1 MLLAEWFGQNHER
14 EKRREIMQ
22 VISDLAQAFIG
33 LFTAGGEQ
41 FTSWVTGII
50 PQVVCLLTFMNSII
64 KLVGEEKVEAFANK
78 LTKYSI
84 TRYTIFPLI
93 ACMFLGNPM
102 AYSFGRF
109 VDEKYKPAFY
119 DSSVSFMHAIT
130 GLFPHANAGELFV
143 FMGIAE
149 GVKKVAGSYADL
161 AVRYFI
167 VGLIVILIRGIVTEK
182 IYFKLAGIKK

>member
-1 MLLAEWFGQNHER
+1 MLA
-14 EKRREIMQ
+14 
-22 VISDLAQAFIG
+22 D
-33 LFTAGGEQ
+33 
-41 FTSWVTGII
+41 
-50 PQVVCLLTFMNSII
+50 
-64 KLVGEEKVEAFANK
+64 
-78 LTKYSI
+78 
-84 TRYTIFPLI
+84 
-93 ACMFLGNPM
+93 MFLGNPM
-102 AYSFGRF
+102 QYSFGRF
-109 VDEKYKPAFY
+109 VEEKYKPSFY
-119 DSSVSFMHAIT
+119 DASVSFCHPIT

>member
-1 MLLAEWFGQNHER
+1 MDVVAN
-14 EKRREIMQ
+14 
-22 VISDLAQAFIG
+22 LAQGVIG
-33 LFTAGGEQ
+33 LFTAGGET
-41 FTSWVTGII
+41 FTGWVTGII
-50 PQVVCLLTFMNSII
+50 PQAVCLLTFMNSII
-64 KLVGEEKVEAFANK
+64 KLVGEERVEKFAHK
-78 LTKYSI
+78 LTKYAI
-84 TRYTIFPLI
+84 TRYTLFPLL
-93 ACMFLGNPM
+93 ADMFLGNPM
-102 AYSFGRF
+102 QYSFGRF
-109 VDEKYKPAFY
+109 VEEKYKPSFY
-119 DSSVSFMHAIT
+119 DASVSFCHPIT

>member
-1 MLLAEWFGQNHER
+1 MDVVAN
-14 EKRREIMQ
+14 
-22 VISDLAQAFIG
+22 LAQGFIG
-33 LFTAGGEQ
+33 LFTAGGET
-41 FTSWVTGII
+41 FTGWVTGII

-64 KLVGEEKVEAFANK
+64 KLVGEERVEKFAHK
-78 LTKYSI
+78 LTKYAI
-84 TRYTIFPLI
+84 TRYTLFHKLTKYAITRYTLFPLL
-93 ACMFLGNPM
+93 ADMFLGNPM
-102 AYSFGRF
+102 QYSFGRF
-109 VDEKYKPAFY
+109 VEEKYKPSFY
-119 DSSVSFMHAIT
+119 DASVSFCHPIT